1 MNAVEVGVSSNQPS
15 VYAVILAGG
24 GGTRLWPLS
33 RMRHPKHLLALN
45 GNDTML
51 AQTCARVRPL
61 IPNERVMVITVAE
74 HAQAARDQLPDIPSS
89 NFVVEPVGRGTAPCI
104 GLMALLIRKRDPNA
118 IMISLHADH
127 VVEREEE
134 FHRVLQ
140 AAVQAAQDNHL
151 VTVGIQPAY
160 PETGYGYIERGA
172 PLGRAGGQ
180 DIYRVE
186 RFTEK
191 PDLETARSFVQS
203 GRFFWNSGIFI
214 WKVSAILDEIRRL
227 MPELYLQLLDIESAL
242 DTPQQAEAVER
253 VWPTVRAESIDVGIM
268 ERAHDVVVIP
278 AHFGWS
284 DVGCW
289 SSIASLLPTDSDGN
303 VTQGEH
309 VVLDCKDTF
318 VYSSG
323 RLVAVLGL
331 HGMVVIDAGDA
342 VLVCP
347 KDRAQDVKKVVEELK
362 RLGKG
367 QYL

>member
-1 MNAVEVGVSSNQPS
+1 MDNTQSP

-33 RMRHPKHLLALN
+33 RMRQPKHLLALN

-51 AQTCARVRPL
+51 AQTWARVRPL
-61 IPNERVMVITVAE
+61 IPDDHVLVVTVAE
-74 HAQAARDQLPDIPSS
+74 HAQAARDQLPGVPTS
-89 NFVVEPVGRGTAPCI
+89 NFVVEPMGRGTAPCI
-104 GLMALLIRKRDPNA
+104 GLMALLIRKRDPDA
-118 IMISLHADH
+118 TMISLHADH
-127 VVEREEE
+127 VVQDEEE
-134 FHRVLQ
+134 FRRVLQ
-140 AAVQAAQDNHL
+140 AAVRTAQDNYL

-172 PLGRAGGQ
+172 FLGFAGGQ
-180 DIYRVE
+180 AVYRVE

-191 PDLETARSFVQS
+191 PDPQTACSFVQS
-203 GRFFWNSGIFI
+203 GRFFWNSGLFI
-214 WKVSAILDEIRRL
+214 WKVSAILDEIHRL
-227 MPELYLQLLDIESAL
+227 LPELYTQLMEIEPAL
-242 DTPQQAEAVER
+242 DTPGQAEAMAR
-253 VWPTVRAESIDVGIM
+253 VWPGVRSVSIDVGIM
-268 ERAHDVVVIP
+268 ERARDVVVIP
-278 AHFGWS
+278 ADFGWN

-289 SSIASLLPTDSDGN
+289 SSIASLLPADDKGN
-303 VTQGEH
+303 AAQGEH
-309 VVLDCKDTF
+309 LVLDCKDTF

-331 HGMVVIDAGDA
+331 EGIVVIDAGDA

-347 KDRAQDVKKVVEELK
+347 KDRAQDVKKIVEELK

>member
-1 MNAVEVGVSSNQPS
+1 MSSIPLP

-33 RMRHPKHLLALN
+33 RMRQPKHLLALN
-45 GNDTML
+45 GDDTML

-61 IPNERVMVITVAE
+61 IPNDHVMVITVAE
-74 HAQAARDQLPDIPSS
+74 HAQAARDQLPDIPAA

-104 GLMALLIRKRDPNA
+104 GLMALLIHKREPDA

-127 VVEREEE
+127 VVEDEEQ
-134 FHRVLQ
+134 FRHVLQ

-172 PLGRAGGQ
+172 PLGRTAGQ
-180 DIYRVE
+180 DVYRVE

-203 GRFFWNSGIFI
+203 GHFFWNSGIFI
-214 WKVSAILDEIRRL
+214 WKVSTILDEIRHL
-227 MPELYLQLLDIESAL
+227 LPELYMQLMEIEPAL
-242 DTPQQAEAVER
+242 DTPLQAKAIER
-253 VWPTVRAESIDVGIM
+253 IWPAVRAISIDVGIM
-268 ERAHDVVVIP
+268 ERARDVVVIP
-278 AHFGWS
+278 ADFGWS

-289 SSIASLLPTDSDGN
+289 SSMANLLPADSDGN
-303 VTQGEH
+303 VVQGEH
-309 VVLDCKDTF
+309 VILDCRDTF

-331 HGMVVIDAGDA
+331 DGMVVIDAGDA

-362 RLGKG
+362 RQGKG